1 MSERSSVKRSHISM
15 TFWKRQKYRNIKQIS
30 GYQGLGV
37 KDGVDYKG
45 QHKEVLGRDIY

>member
-1 MSERSSVKRSHISM
+1 M

-45 QHKEVLGRDIY
+45 QHKEVLGGDIY